1 MALDYFAPGV
11 YVEEVDRG
19 SRPIEGI
26 SLSVAGFIGFTED
39 VRGDAELFKP
49 MMITNFDQYR
59 EYFAKPGSDG
69 FTDENFYLPFAV
81 QGWFLN
87 GGGRCW
93 VTSIGT
99 KPPGANPPPPS
110 EIALKMT
117 TSSGKPSLSFNIKEA
132 DASESALALPSNS
145 DRLKVVIQESTPK
158 PLPEDVDENTES
170 PINTGEFFDVL
181 VVRGDAVLERFPHLT
196 MNPNPDPAVADY
208 VVTALESSEYVS
220 IADISV
226 SGQPLSRRP
235 ANGTYELTPP
245 PYISPLN
252 RFSRDI
258 TGQRDDRTGVQGI
271 FEVDEVAMLACP
283 DLMWVYQHGLMDLD
297 QVHGIMEMLL
307 SMCEN
312 SFPGP
317 NYRMA
322 VLDPPPVKPGKNDNR
337 AVPPEQQKPQHV
349 AQWLSIFNRRSQFGA
364 LYYPWIK
371 VANPRNGGKP
381 ILVPPCGHMM
391 GVWCRVDQSRG
402 VFKAP
407 ANETPR
413 GVIGLAYETNMR
425 EQELLNPVGINC
437 IRNFASYNR
446 GYKIWG
452 ARTLVEPENVQW
464 RYISVRR
471 LMSYIEK
478 SIEIGTQWV
487 VFEPNDMDL
496 WERVKRTVNNF
507 LEGLWRNGALFGS
520 APAEAFYV
528 KCDASLN
535 THTTMMLGRLYVE
548 VGVCPVRP
556 AEFVIFRVSQWAP
569 NQ

>member
-19 SRPIEGI
+19 SRPIEGV
-26 SLSVAGFIGFTED
+26 SMSVAGFVGFTED

-49 MMITNFDQYR
+49 MMVTNWSQFL
-59 EYFAKPGSDG
+59 EYFGKAGSDG
-69 FTDENFYLPFAV
+69 FTDFNAYLPFAV

-99 KPPGANPPPPS
+99 KLPGSPAPS
-110 EIALKMT
+110 AEETGTRIL
-117 TSSGKPSLSFNIKEA
+117 TSGGKPSLMFNIKQ
-132 DASESALALPSNS
+132 SEEGSVPALPASLG
-145 DRLKVVIQESTPK
+145 RLTVSVLESEPK
-158 PLPEDVDENTES
+158 PLPEDAPEDAEPPLN
-170 PINTGEFFDVL
+170 NGEYFSV
-181 VVRGDAVLERFPHLT
+181 VVRNGDQILERYDHLS
-196 MNPNPDPAVADY
+196 MNPEVAPAVADY
-208 VVTALESSEYVS
+208 VVAVLEASEYVS
-220 IADISV
+220 IANISQT
-226 SGQPLSRRP
+226 GQALSRRP
-235 ANGTYELTPP
+235 SNGSFEIAPP
-245 PYISPLN
+245 PYVARLEHLA
-252 RFSRDI
+252 RDVQGARNDK
-258 TGQRDDRTGVQGI
+258 TGMQGI
-271 FEVDEVAMLACP
+271 FEVDDVSMIACP
-283 DLMWVYQHGLMDLD
+283 DLMRVYEEGLMDID
-297 QVHGIMEMLL
+297 QVHGVMEMML

-317 NYRMA
+317 AYRMA
-322 VLDPPPVKPGKNDNR
+322 VLDTPPVKPGKNENR
-337 AVPPEQQKPQHV
+337 AVSPDQQKPQDV
-349 AQWLSIFNRRSQFGA
+349 FNWLRDFNRRSMFGA

-371 VANPRNGGKP
+371 VADPRNGGRP
-381 ILVPPCGHMM
+381 RLVPPCGHMM
-391 GVWCRVDQSRG
+391 GMWCRTDQTRG
-402 VFKAP
+402 IFKAP
-407 ANETPR
+407 ANDTPR

-446 GYKIWG
+446 GLKVWG
-452 ARTLVEPENVQW
+452 ARTLVEPDNIQW

-471 LMSYIEK
+471 LLSYIEK

-496 WERVKRTVNNF
+496 WERVKRTVSNF
-507 LEGLWRNGALFGS
+507 LEQLWREGALFGGAS
-520 APAEAFYV
+520 SEAFYV
-528 KCDASLN
+528 KCDGELN
-535 THTTMMLGRLYVE
+535 THETMMMGRLYVE